1 MHATIEDKVTFSFA
15 LKKLIIHIGLP
26 KTGTTSLRSF
36 YHSNRSYLN
45 DKNIF
50 LPFLGEKQWNKRIQN
65 IFRKNNE
72 KRFCS
77 DPVIDFIGSRPLS
90 TQEKASIK
98 RDGFK
103 KLVSFAEQLPQE
115 STMILS
121 SEFLSAKSTAV
132 FKLKNYAEQYFDSV
146 CIIAYLREQGSWALS
161 SSSTRALNGSSYSIL
176 KPGDRKTMDYKFL
189 LSKWFSIFDSAHWVV
204 RRYDRKF
211 LKDQDIISDF
221 IHSLDLPL
229 DIQKIERQT
238 DARLTESAT
247 AIKYLF
253 CMNYLIENGDIQFD
267 DNIDRRKD
275 YVKKI
280 CESHRDGSK
289 LALSSECASLFRQ
302 HYAKSNQWAFRKFF
316 KDDKLELFPPYRA
329 PDPDTVKVLYEY
341 DLLVDPETIK
351 IVLDFLRSN

>member
-1 MHATIEDKVTFSFA
+1 M
-15 LKKLIIHIGLP
+15 
-26 KTGTTSLRSF
+26 
-36 YHSNRSYLN
+36 N

-72 KRFCS
+72 KRFFS

-90 TQEKASIK
+90 TQEKASTK
-98 RDGFK
+98 RDGFN

-161 SSSTRALNGSSYSIL
+161 SSSTQARNGSGYSIL
-176 KPGDRKTMDYKFL
+176 KPGDRKNLDYKFL
-189 LSKWFSIFDSAHWVV
+189 LSTWHSAFPSAHWVV
-204 RRYDRKF
+204 RRYGKKF
-211 LKDQDIISDF
+211 MKDQDIISDF
-221 IHSLDLPL
+221 IHSLDLPI
-229 DIQKIERQT
+229 DIEKIERQS

-253 CMNYLIENGDIQFD
+253 CMNYLIENGDVQFED
-267 DNIDRRKD
+267 GVHKRKY
-275 YVKKI
+275 YVKK
-280 CESHRDGSK
+280 SAK
-289 LALSSECASLFRQ
+289 LIGMDLFLLSQANVLRSFDSTMQ
-302 HYAKSNQWAFRKFF
+302 KVINGFF
-316 KDDKLELFPPYRA
+316 KNSSRTTHWNCFLPIVVQIQILEKYCTNMIFWL
-329 PDPDTVKVLYEY
+329 TQKQ
-341 DLLVDPETIK
+341 
-351 IVLDFLRSN
+351 